1 MWVKERKKSTVNLPA
16 WVTDLFFFCFCLHS
30 SDSTARDRTKT
41 KWRTRWRKRSQLNRT
56 GRWKEISFLTV
67 WKGKWGR
74 EEMSKCDEVNKKWW
88 SNQGGRDGIKQ
99 RKHIV
104 SWCVLI
110 NYYSLLSLF
119 FQFVFFL
126 LLPSLALRPAQQ
138 KFFFLCFVVVVWFS
152 CSNRIFCFLCVKL
165 VIIIHNNNL
174 SCLFELFSSQ

>member
-119 FQFVFFL
+119 FQFVFFSASSFVGVT
-126 LLPSLALRPAQQ
+126 PRAAKVFFSLFCCCCLV
-138 KFFFLCFVVVVWFS
+138 FV
-152 CSNRIFCFLCVKL
+152 
-165 VIIIHNNNL
+165 
-174 SCLFELFSSQ
+174 